1 MKTEITL
8 LNSPQIFS
16 SRFPISGRVLTSNLM
31 NDKRFKVHL
40 TEHIQLKC
48 YSTGFN
54 RWKSLWNDK
63 DNPLIGTDSYDVFAR
78 GWINAKISKFE
89 WNSKFTMFYMYTGAL
104 DDVILENIKTEVVFY
119 TTYSILDLRMIK
131 VLLNNRHK
139 VVMGGASTFIYSTK
153 EIREYLKKMNVGDD
167 LLKNLIIVS
176 GYVDLT
182 TDLYKIFT
190 KWEDTAIIE
199 NDFTTMWDCTTDG
212 FIDYINIYRKLFDTH
227 IGALLTSKCWWGKC
241 KFCTYNRLP
250 KINFTEGVS
259 VDKVFNY
266 FCTLREN
273 YKSNNVFFNDS
284 YILNNKFNKELL
296 KRMANDGFYISI
308 FSGIKLM
315 SNKKF
320 LEFLNDIKINTICL
334 GLESVNDFSLNYI
347 QKGYGKKE
355 ITEMVSQIKK
365 YVNVPINL
373 YTFLMIDLPINSPDR
388 QTALSDI
395 KRDWDFIANLKKEIV
410 EAGFHCEMAFSPL
423 RHFPKTN
430 LIDGN
435 LLRHANENQMMY
447 EKLSG
452 LHGLY
457 DYFNRKLGIN
467 IDQIRENKCINEPM
481 VRYLPN
487 GDFLESDMHHVD
499 KEVLRYTAQWE

>member
-1 MKTEITL
+1 
-8 LNSPQIFS
+8 
-16 SRFPISGRVLTSNLM
+16 
-31 NDKRFKVHL
+31 
-40 TEHIQLKC
+40 
-48 YSTGFN
+48 
-54 RWKSLWNDK
+54 
-63 DNPLIGTDSYDVFAR
+63 
-78 GWINAKISKFE
+78 
-89 WNSKFTMFYMYTGAL
+89 
-104 DDVILENIKTEVVFY
+104 
-119 TTYSILDLRMIK
+119 
-131 VLLNNRHK
+131 
-139 VVMGGASTFIYSTK
+139 
-153 EIREYLKKMNVGDD
+153 
-167 LLKNLIIVS
+167 
-176 GYVDLT
+176 
-182 TDLYKIFT
+182 
-190 KWEDTAIIE
+190 
-199 NDFTTMWDCTTDG
+199 
-212 FIDYINIYRKLFDTH
+212 
-227 IGALLTSKCWWGKC
+227 
-241 KFCTYNRLP
+241 
-250 KINFTEGVS
+250 
-259 VDKVFNY
+259 
-266 FCTLREN
+266 
-273 YKSNNVFFNDS
+273 
-284 YILNNKFNKELL
+284 
-296 KRMANDGFYISI
+296 
-308 FSGIKLM
+308 M